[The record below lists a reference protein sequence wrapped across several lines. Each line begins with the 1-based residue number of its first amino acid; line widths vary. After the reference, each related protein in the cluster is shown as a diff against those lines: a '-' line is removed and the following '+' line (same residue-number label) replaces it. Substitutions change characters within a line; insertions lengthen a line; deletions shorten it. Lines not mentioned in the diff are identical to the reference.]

1 MIKDSGA
8 GGIVRPIDD
17 SYENLAISLAFYFLF
32 VCGRGILFYFFVWE
46 GVLTIDPSVPSGS
59 VHAL

>member
-1 MIKDSGA
+1 MGSNYFPGMISDSGA
-8 GGIVRPIDD
+8 GGIF
-17 SYENLAISLAFYFLF
+17 SFF
-32 VCGRGILFYFFVWE
+32 VCEG